1 MAVRGNITLT
11 DAAST
16 PVNRVFYP
24 ISFVNNVLSWLD
36 RTQAVLLGQPK
47 LTCAQR
53 LADKTTQA
61 TKVSWRLEAPSLAQT
76 SGSTSGGFVAA
87 PKVAY
92 TCLFSMDFVLPAAST
107 LQERKDLL
115 AMARDLIDE
124 AIVTN
129 QVETGELIF

>member
-11 DAAST
+11 DAAGS
-16 PVNRVFYP
+16 PVARVYYP
-24 ISFVNNVLSWLD
+24 VKLVNDVLSWLD
-36 RTQAVLLGQPK
+36 RTQAVLLGQNK
-47 LTCAQR
+47 LTCLQR
-53 LADKTTQA
+53 LADKNIQA
-61 TKVSWRLEAPSLAQT
+61 TKVSWKLEQPSLAQT
-76 SGSTSGGFVAA
+76 SGSTSDGFVAA

-129 QVETGELIF
+129 QVESGELIY